1 MPKTMDI
8 KAESGSPLIEMRCT
22 FDAPRDMVFKAHT
35 DPAIVRQWWGPR
47 SLTTTVVKLEAR
59 PGGQWRFLHR
69 DTDGNEYGFHG
80 VYHDVAAPERLVY
93 TFEFE
98 GMPGHVLLET
108 LTFEERAGRT
118 TLIDLSAFT
127 SVEDRDGMLESGM
140 ESGANESMER
150 LTELLQRMRT
160 PA

>member
-8 KAESGSPLIEMRCT
+8 KAESGSPLIEMRYT

-35 DPAIVRQWWGPR
+35 DPAIVPQWWGPR

-118 TLIDLSAFT
+118 TLIDLSAF
-127 SVEDRDGMLESGM
+127 
-140 ESGANESMER
+140 
-150 LTELLQRMRT
+150 
-160 PA
+160 